1 MHLFKRL
8 SGSFS
13 KHQQLSSLTKRNF
26 SPFNE
31 PYKEE
36 PDVMTT
42 ELKFRHQNDKFKTFR
57 VMDLNGKIVAPQY
70 DNVPKDLLLKI
81 FDVMVKLEEMDSIL
95 YMAQRQG
102 KISFYMT
109 SFGEGACTVATG
121 AALKDFDL
129 IYPQYREQ
137 GALMWRGFDFPDFI
151 NQCMGN
157 IKDLGKGRQ
166 MPVHYGS
173 SKLNWMT
180 VSSPLTTQVPQA
192 SGAGYGFRLQ
202 NLDRIAV
209 TIFGEGAASEG
220 DFHGALNFAA
230 TLKCQTLFLC
240 RNNRYAISTPVSDQ
254 YAGDHIAGKA
264 VGYGIPTLRVDGND
278 ALAVYH
284 AVSQARKL
292 IVETKQPAF
301 IEFMTYRVGDHSTS
315 DHSVLYRGEEEL
327 KSWTSQNN
335 PVTRLGLYLKDKNWR
350 EFDKT
355 RDDEIRKGY
364 KDQIIKTLKESAK
377 LPKAPWEDLFNDVYD
392 KLTPNLIEQKQELD
406 EHLKLYGDKYNLGG
420 H

>member
-1 MHLFKRL
+1 
-8 SGSFS
+8 
-13 KHQQLSSLTKRNF
+13 
-26 SPFNE
+26 
-31 PYKEE
+31 
-36 PDVMTT
+36 
-42 ELKFRHQNDKFKTFR
+42 
-57 VMDLNGKIVAPQY
+57 
-70 DNVPKDLLLKI
+70 
-81 FDVMVKLEEMDSIL
+81 
-95 YMAQRQG
+95 
-102 KISFYMT
+102 
-109 SFGEGACTVATG
+109 
-121 AALKDFDL
+121 
-129 IYPQYREQ
+129 
-137 GALMWRGFDFPDFI
+137 
-151 NQCMGN
+151 
-157 IKDLGKGRQ
+157 
-166 MPVHYGS
+166 
-173 SKLNWMT
+173 
-180 VSSPLTTQVPQA
+180 
-192 SGAGYGFRLQ
+192 
-202 NLDRIAV
+202 
-209 TIFGEGAASEG
+209 
-220 DFHGALNFAA
+220 LNFAA